1 MDRLKELKE
10 AKAACQD
17 VLDKIQDARLKLEK
31 AEGWGFW
38 DMFGGGF
45 ISSMAKRSNITE
57 AKKDLHAL
65 SLSLKAL
72 ADELDDVNMEAP
84 EGPSNTSYDEVVDI
98 FFDNI
103 FTDIRVQD
111 EIKKTQGSL
120 WDLEDQIVAI
130 SVDLQKEIDR
140 LS

>member
-10 AKAACQD
+10 AKVACQD
-17 VLDKIQDARLKLEK
+17 VLDKIQEAQNHLEK
-31 AEGWGFW
+31 AEGWGVW

-45 ISSMAKRSNITE
+45 ISSMAKRSHITE

-65 SLSLKAL
+65 SISLQDL
-72 ADELDDVNMEAP
+72 ADELGDVDLQVP
-84 EGPSNTSYDEVVDI
+84 EGPSNTDYDDMVDV

-111 EIKKTQGSL
+111 EIKGAL
-120 WDLEDQIVAI
+120 
-130 SVDLQKEIDR
+130 VDLMDLKDQVLALEEQLQDEID
-140 LS
+140 LLE